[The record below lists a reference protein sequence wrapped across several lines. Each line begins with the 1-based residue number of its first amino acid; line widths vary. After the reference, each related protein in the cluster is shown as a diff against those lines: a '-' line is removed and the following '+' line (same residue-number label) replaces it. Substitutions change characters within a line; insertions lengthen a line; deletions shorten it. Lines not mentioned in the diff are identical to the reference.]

1 MLTRRELVRSLGW
14 GAVGAAASALPLAC
28 RRPRKREDVLSEI
41 ILDVVAPDT
50 TKTADASQALA
61 FATGTL
67 SKTPTRA
74 ALAAARGAF
83 HTALTAWKRAQCFR
97 DGPMVETDALLRASF
112 WPARPQAIEAAL
124 TAPRADAPSFVDE
137 LGVDAKGIFAIEH
150 LLFPL
155 NTDPE
160 RVLASLAESGARRAR
175 FVHALADNV
184 AGCARKAA
192 TVLGDGAAYSARF
205 AQGGQQSVSR
215 LVGQM
220 VSTVEALLVHRL
232 DLVLGLERSRM
243 LKPAEVEGWPS
254 GTSHTIA
261 LVELETTERLYGVE
275 REGGLSELVRP
286 VAPAIDDRVRERLGV
301 ALEAV
306 RKIHA
311 PLERTV
317 VSDRPALSAAAE
329 ATKALELALKVDL
342 ASALGVT
349 VTFQS
354 GDGD

>member
-1 MLTRRELVRSLGW
+1 MPTRRELFRAFGW
-14 GAVGAAASALPLAC
+14 SALGAAGPALTLAC
-28 RRPRKREDVLSEI
+28 RRPRKREEVLSAI
-41 ILDVVAPDT
+41 VLYVVAPDVAS
-50 TKTADASQALA
+50 TADASRALA
-61 FATGTL
+61 LATGPL
-67 SKTPTRA
+67 ARAPTPAALEAARRAFRA
-74 ALAAARGAF
+74 ALM
-83 HTALTAWKRAQCFR
+83 AWKRAHCFR
-97 DGPMVETDALLRASF
+97 DGPIVETDALLCASF
-112 WPARPQAIEAAL
+112 WPVRPQAIEAAL
-124 TAPRADAPSFVDE
+124 ASPRADAQSFIDE

-155 NTDPE
+155 NTDLE
-160 RVLASLAESGARRAR
+160 RAAAALAESGARRAR

-184 AGCARKAA
+184 AACARRAA

-220 VSTVEALLVHRL
+220 VSTVEALLVNRL

-261 LVELETTERLYGVE
+261 LTELETIERLYGVE

-286 VAPAIDDRVRERLGV
+286 VAPAIDDRVRQRLGA

-317 VSDRPALSAAAE
+317 AGDRPALSAAGQAV
-329 ATKALELALKVDL
+329 KALELALKVDV